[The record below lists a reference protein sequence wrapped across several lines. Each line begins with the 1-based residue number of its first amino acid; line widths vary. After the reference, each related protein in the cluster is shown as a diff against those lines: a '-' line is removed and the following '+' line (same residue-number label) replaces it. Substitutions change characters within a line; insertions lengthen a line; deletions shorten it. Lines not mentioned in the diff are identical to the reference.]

1 MASARKSYPKRSNYS
16 VQDLIEYMGESDKL
30 SDISSNEVSSN
41 EGSVKSVTEEEI
53 ICSSSADDDSETG
66 FVDTDVMQLEQ
77 DNTNG
82 EPNWVKIDGYKFC

>member
-30 SDISSNEVSSN
+30 SDISSNDGSSN

-53 ICSSSADDDSETG
+53 ICSSSADDDSET
-66 FVDTDVMQLEQ
+66 DMNPKEKDKK
-77 DNTNG
+77 NG
-82 EPNWVKIDGYKFC
+82 TKRFLCI